1 MSHLTPSQG
10 YGPAQSGG
18 AVPQQPAPQYAAP
31 GYAPAAGTAP
41 TATFPPAPGYASA
54 PGFGGPQAP
63 QKSFVATWL
72 FALLLGVLGIDRFY
86 LGKVGTGI
94 AKLLTFGGLG
104 IWALVDLIITLVGKQ
119 TDKLGR
125 PLEGYDRHKKLAW
138 IITGAWVLLGVLVG
152 AVNGATAGNRAP
164 AAMPEVSQPA
174 AEPAAEV
181 EDDAPAES
189 PVEEPVEEPAE
200 EPAAPVEEPAGD
212 AASWA
217 ADTYGPFEPVTQQG
231 SGDSIIELPAG
242 AGIVTASHNGS
253 ANFIVQVL
261 DASNGSTGD
270 LLVNT
275 IGAYSGTAAYGITA
289 FGEGVRLQVT
299 ADGAW
304 ELTIAPVAS
313 APELTPAGSGDGVF
327 LYGGDAGAAAVTH
340 DGAANFIVQQHSDDF
355 LAMGLLV
362 NDIGAYTGTVPIG
375 SGPSVVTVMA
385 DGGWTIAVQ

>member
-1 MSHLTPSQG
+1 MSHTTPSQG
-10 YGPAQSGG
+10 FGPAQAGG
-18 AVPQQPAPQYAAP
+18 AAPQESAPQYAAP

-41 TATFPPAPGYASA
+41 NVGFAPAPGHASA
-54 PGFGGPQAP
+54 PNFSEQQAP
-63 QKSFVATWL
+63 LKSFVATWL
-72 FALLLGVLGIDRFY
+72 FAMLLGVLGVDRFY

-94 AKLLTFGGLG
+94 VKLLTFGGLG

-125 PLEGYDRHKKLAW
+125 PLEGYDQHKKLAW
-138 IITGAWVLLGVLVG
+138 IVTGAWVLLGVLIG
-152 AVNGATAGNRAP
+152 AVNGATAGNREP
-164 AAMPEVSQPA
+164 AAVPEVSQPA

-181 EDDAPAES
+181 EDEPAAEAPAE
-189 PVEEPVEEPAE
+189 EPVD
-200 EPAAPVEEPAGD
+200 EPAAPVEEPADD

-217 ADTYGPFEPVTQQG
+217 ADTYGTFEPVTRQG
-231 SGDSIIELPAG
+231 SGDSIVELPAG

-275 IGAYSGTAAYGITA
+275 IGAYSGTAVYGVSA

-313 APELTPAGSGDGVF
+313 APELAASGSGDGVF
-327 LYGGDAGAAAVTH
+327 LYGGDAGAAAITH

-355 LAMGLLV
+355 LTMGLLV
-362 NDIGAYTGTVPIG
+362 NDIGAYSGTVPIG
-375 SGPSVVTVMA
+375 AGPSVVTVMA

>member
-1 MSHLTPSQG
+1 MSYTPPSQG
-10 YGPAQSGG
+10 YS
-18 AVPQQPAPQYAAP
+18 PAPD
-31 GYAPAAGTAP
+31 AGFA
-41 TATFPPAPGYASA
+41 PAPGYASA
-54 PGFGGPQAP
+54 PNFGGPQAP

-72 FALLLGVLGIDRFY
+72 FALLLGGLGVDRFY

-125 PLEGYDRHKKLAW
+125 PLEGYDRHKKVAW
-138 IITGAWVLLGVLVG
+138 IVSAALVLLGVVIG
-152 AVNGATAGNRAP
+152 AVNGAAAGGRAP
-164 AAMPEVSQPA
+164 TALPQVSQPA

-181 EDDAPAES
+181 EEPA
-189 PVEEPVEEPAE
+189 EEPVEEPAE
-200 EPAAPVEEPAGD
+200 EPAAPVVEPADD

-217 ADTYGPFEPVTQQG
+217 ADAYGTFEPVTQQG

-242 AGIVTASHNGS
+242 AGIVTSSHNGS

-261 DASNGSTGD
+261 DANNGSTGD

-275 IGAYSGTAAYGITA
+275 IGAYNGTAAYGITA

-304 ELTIAPVAS
+304 ELTIAPIAS
-313 APELTPAGSGDGVF
+313 APDLAASGSGDGVF
-327 LYGGDAGAAAVTH
+327 LYGGDAGAAALTH

-362 NDIGAYTGTVPIG
+362 NDIGAYSGTVPMG
-375 SGPSVVTVMA
+375 AGPSVVTVMA

>member
-1 MSHLTPSQG
+1 MSHTNPSQG
-10 YGPAQSGG
+10 YGPAQAGG
-18 AVPQQPAPQYAAP
+18 AAPQQPAPQYAAP
-31 GYAPAAGTAP
+31 GYVPAPGTAP
-41 TATFPPAPGYASA
+41 NAGFAPVPGHASA
-54 PGFGGPQAP
+54 PNFGGPQVP
-63 QKSFVATWL
+63 LKSFVATWL
-72 FALLLGVLGIDRFY
+72 FAMLLGVLGVDRFY

-94 AKLLTFGGLG
+94 VKLLTFGGLG
-104 IWALVDLIITLVGKQ
+104 IWALVDLIITLVGKR

-125 PLEGYDRHKKLAW
+125 PLEGYEQHKKLAW
-138 IITGAWVLLGVLVG
+138 IITGVWMLLGVIIG
-152 AVNGATAGNRAP
+152 AVNGATAGNRVP

-181 EDDAPAES
+181 EEEPAAEAPA
-189 PVEEPVEEPAE
+189 EEPAE
-200 EPAAPVEEPAGD
+200 EPAAPVEEPADD

-217 ADTYGPFEPVTQQG
+217 ADTYGTFEPVTQQG
-231 SGDSIIELPAG
+231 SGDSIVELPAG
-242 AGIVTASHNGS
+242 AGIVTSSHNGS

-275 IGAYSGTAAYGITA
+275 IGAYSGTAVYGVSA

-313 APELTPAGSGDGVF
+313 APELAASGSGDGVF
-327 LYGGDAGAAAVTH
+327 LYGGDAGAAALTH

-375 SGPSVVTVMA
+375 AGPSVVTVMA
-385 DGGWTIAVQ
+385 DGNWTIAVQ

>member
-1 MSHLTPSQG
+1 MSHTNPSQG
-10 YGPAQSGG
+10 YNPAQAGG

-31 GYAPAAGTAP
+31 GYAPAGTAP
-41 TATFPPAPGYASA
+41 GAGFAPAPGYASA

-63 QKSFVATWL
+63 LKSFVATWL
-72 FALLLGVLGIDRFY
+72 FAMLLGVLGVDRFY

-138 IITGAWVLLGVLVG
+138 IITGAWVLLGVIFG
-152 AVNGATAGNRAP
+152 AVNGATAGSRVP

-181 EDDAPAES
+181 EAEAPAEA
-189 PVEEPVEEPAE
+189 PVEEPAE
-200 EPAAPVEEPAGD
+200 EPAAPVEEPADD

-217 ADTYGPFEPVTQQG
+217 ADTYGTFEPVTQQG
-231 SGDSIIELPAG
+231 SGDSIVELPASVG
-242 AGIVTASHNGS
+242 MVTASHNGS
-253 ANFIVQVL
+253 SNFAVIVL
-261 DASNGSTGD
+261 DAANESTGD

-275 IGAYSGTAAYGITA
+275 IGSYSGHTAYGLNS
-289 FGEGVRLQVT
+289 FGEGVRLQIT

-304 ELTIAPVAS
+304 ELTIAPLAN
-313 APELTPAGSGDGVF
+313 APELAASGSGDGVF
-327 LYGGDAGAAAVTH
+327 LYDGGASAAAMTH
-340 DGAANFIVQQHSDDF
+340 DGQSNFAVIEHNDDLF
-355 LAMGLLV
+355 SMGLLV
-362 NDIGAYTGTVPIG
+362 NEIGPYSGTVPLG
-375 SGPSVVTVMA
+375 AGPSVITVSA